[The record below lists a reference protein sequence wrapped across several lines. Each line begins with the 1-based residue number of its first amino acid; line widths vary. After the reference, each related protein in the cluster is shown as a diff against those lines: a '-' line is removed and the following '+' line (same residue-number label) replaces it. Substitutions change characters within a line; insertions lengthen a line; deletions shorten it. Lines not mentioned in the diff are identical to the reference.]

1 MNTDNNDITRE
12 FVNVQSNDD
21 EQLNVED
28 IDILVRFIKN
38 NPENPL
44 KSQVKTFLNM
54 INHNEFNG
62 KKMNISNAKKNLIL
76 KELKKEYLANIELQ
90 KKIEEDEIDKINKLK
105 KEIEIQNK
113 LEAKEKK
120 RFEKMK
126 RIKEKE
132 DKKKMRETRIPGV
145 INDNN
150 PFLDNLN
157 VNKSNDA
164 DVSLFEM
171 DSINKERKTTVKN
184 DNSKINIV
192 KKDSKEGRIKELKN
206 MLGKG
211 IIKK

>member
-1 MNTDNNDITRE
+1 
-12 FVNVQSNDD
+12 
-21 EQLNVED
+21 
-28 IDILVRFIKN
+28 
-38 NPENPL
+38 
-44 KSQVKTFLNM
+44 
-54 INHNEFNG
+54 
-62 KKMNISNAKKNLIL
+62 
-76 KELKKEYLANIELQ
+76 
-90 KKIEEDEIDKINKLK
+90 
-105 KEIEIQNK
+105 
-113 LEAKEKK
+113 
-120 RFEKMK
+120 MK

-184 DNSKINIV
+184 ENSKINIV
-192 KKDSKEGRIKELKN
+192 KKDSKEGRIKELKK